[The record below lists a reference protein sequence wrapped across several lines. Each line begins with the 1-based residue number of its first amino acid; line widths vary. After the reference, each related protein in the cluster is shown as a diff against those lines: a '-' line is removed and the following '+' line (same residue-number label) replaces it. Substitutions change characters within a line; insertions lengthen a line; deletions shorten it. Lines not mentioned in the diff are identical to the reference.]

1 MSDTPILP
9 DRYQLID
16 KIGEG
21 GTCSV
26 YRVQDTHLQRDV
38 AIKIVRRNLAI
49 HARFRARFAR
59 EVTLSAK
66 VVHPRVIPVLDT
78 GRLDDGRPFVSLAFA
93 DQGSLS
99 DKLRQRPPM
108 GEALEIIH
116 QVLDALVELFWEQGY
131 EAASMTD
138 IVDCAGLNKSS
149 LYNAFGSKDEL
160 FFTVLDRYIDGREQ
174 MLREA
179 LSEGGID
186 ALVGFFEMQREMMLT
201 EMGAKGCW

>member
-99 DKLRQRPPM
+99 DKLRQRPPWAKRSRSFTRSSM
-108 GEALEIIH
+108 RSRIH
-116 QVLDALVELFWEQGY
+116 AHGFLHQDLKPANVLLHSQNSSGPDAGSPISASQAQWPSL
-131 EAASMTD
+131 AAATGHGWHSRLDGTRA
-138 IVDCAGLNKSS
+138 AG
-149 LYNAFGSKDEL
+149 
-160 FFTVLDRYIDGREQ
+160 RP
-174 MLREA
+174 LRRA
-179 LSEGGID
+179 SAHGPICMRW
-186 ALVGFFEMQREMMLT
+186 A
-201 EMGAKGCW
+201 